1 MDKNLVQSA
10 KLYIQDVFKTDA
22 GGHDVNHTMRVYR
35 NALLIAE
42 SEPACDV
49 EKVAL
54 AALLHDADDQK
65 LFSTENNANA
75 RAFLESE
82 SVPQEEIESICAI
95 INAVSF
101 SQNGDRRPDSLEARI
116 VQDADRLDAMGAVGI
131 ARTFAYGG
139 AHGRPFE
146 ESVQHFHDKLLRLK
160 DLMNTDKG
168 RELAESR
175 HQYLQW
181 YLKEYAAEVQ
191 VQRIEYYETLLQ
203 KAEQLLKNEN
213 TCHTEL
219 ELYIRELDDYYTG
232 PAWKE
237 DFAADEA
244 GLLPADL
251 KRGVLSEDGIYDVLQ
266 EYRERNPEGLR
277 GEL

>member
-1 MDKNLVQSA
+1 MKENLIQSA
-10 KLYIQDVFKTDA
+10 RLYIQDVFRTDA
-22 GGHDVNHTMRVYR
+22 GGHDVSHTMRVYR
-35 NALLIAE
+35 NALLIAD
-42 SEPACDV
+42 SEPSCDV
-49 EKVAL
+49 EQVAL
-54 AALLHDADDQK
+54 AALLHDVDDRK

-82 SVPQEEIESICAI
+82 CVPQEKIEAICAI

-101 SQNGDRRPDSLEARI
+101 SQNGERRPETIEAQI

-139 AHGRPFE
+139 SHGRPFE
-146 ESVQHFHDKLLRLK
+146 ESIQHFHDKLLRLK

-175 HQYLQW
+175 HAYLQE

-191 VQRIEYYETLLQ
+191 VRRIQYYETLLQ
-203 KAEQLLKNEN
+203 KAEQILRNEN
-213 TCHTEL
+213 ISYPEL
-219 ELYIRELDDYYTG
+219 ELYIQELDDYYTG

-237 DFAADEA
+237 DLAADEA
-244 GLLPADL
+244 GMLPAGL
-251 KRGVLSEDGIYDVLQ
+251 RRGVLSEDGIYNVLQ
-266 EYRERNPEGLR
+266 EYRERTLKG
-277 GEL
+277 

>member
-1 MDKNLVQSA
+1 MKENFIQSA
-10 KLYIQDVFKTDA
+10 RLYIQDVFRTDA
-22 GGHDVNHTMRVYR
+22 GGHDVSHTMRVYR

-42 SEPACDV
+42 SEPSCDV
-49 EKVAL
+49 EQVAL
-54 AALLHDADDQK
+54 AALLHDVDDRK

-82 SVPQEEIESICAI
+82 CVPQEKIEAICAI
-95 INAVSF
+95 INSVSF
-101 SQNGDRRPDSLEARI
+101 SQNGERRPETIEAQI

-139 AHGRPFE
+139 SNGRPFE
-146 ESVQHFHDKLLRLK
+146 ESIRHFHDKLLRLK

-168 RELAESR
+168 REMAESR
-175 HQYLQW
+175 HAYLQD
-181 YLKEYAAEVQ
+181 YLREYAAEVQ
-191 VQRIEYYETLLQ
+191 IRRIQYYETLLQ
-203 KAEQLLKNEN
+203 KAEQILKDEGISYP
-213 TCHTEL
+213 EL

-232 PAWKE
+232 PSWKE

-251 KRGVLSEDGIYDVLQ
+251 RRGVLSEDGIDDVLQ
-266 EYRERNPEGLR
+266 KYRERTLKG
-277 GEL
+277 

>member
-1 MDKNLVQSA
+1 MKENLIQSA
-10 KLYIQDVFKTDA
+10 RLYIQDVFRTDA
-22 GGHDVNHTMRVYR
+22 GGHDVSHTMRVYR
-35 NALLIAE
+35 NALLIAD
-42 SEPACDV
+42 SEPSCDV
-49 EKVAL
+49 EQVAL
-54 AALLHDADDQK
+54 AALLHDVDDRK

-82 SVPQEEIESICAI
+82 CVPQEKIEAICAI

-101 SQNGDRRPDSLEARI
+101 SQNGERRPETIEAQI

-139 AHGRPFE
+139 SHGRPFE
-146 ESVQHFHDKLLRLK
+146 ESIQHFHDKLLRLK

-175 HQYLQW
+175 HAYLQE

-191 VQRIEYYETLLQ
+191 VRRIQYYETLLQ
-203 KAEQLLKNEN
+203 KAEQILRNEN
-213 TCHTEL
+213 ISYPEL
-219 ELYIRELDDYYTG
+219 ELYIQELDDYYTG

-244 GLLPADL
+244 GMLPADL
-251 KRGVLSEDGIYDVLQ
+251 RRGVLSEDGIYDVLQ
-266 EYRERNPEGLR
+266 EYRERTLKG
-277 GEL
+277 

>member
-1 MDKNLVQSA
+1 MEKNLIQSA
-10 KLYIQDVFKTDA
+10 RLYIQDLFRTDA
-22 GGHDVNHTMRVYR
+22 GGHDVSHTMRVYR

-42 SEPACDV
+42 SVPACGV

-54 AALLHDADDQK
+54 AALLHDADDRK
-65 LFSTENNANA
+65 LFRTENNANA
-75 RAFLESE
+75 RAFLERE
-82 SVPQEEIESICAI
+82 GVPQEEIEDICAI
-95 INAVSF
+95 INSVSF
-101 SQNGDRRPDSLEARI
+101 SQNSGKRPETPEAQI

-175 HQYLQW
+175 HAYLEE

-203 KAEQLLKNEN
+203 RAEQILKNEDSSY
-213 TCHTEL
+213 TEL

-232 PAWKE
+232 PFWKE

-251 KRGVLSEDGIYDVLQ
+251 KRGVLSEDGIDDVLQ
-266 EYRERNPEGLR
+266 AYRERTLKG
-277 GEL
+277 